1 MDFFKRLLRLSSLEE
16 ALQMLSVSSLPSSTP
31 HRSSYGAQKKWSK
44 PAMSHLGSFKPCFS
58 SFSPLFFFFFP
69 LLILTL
75 FYLVLFLLLF

>member
-1 MDFFKRLLRLSSLEE
+1 MDFFKRLLSLSSLEE

-58 SFSPLFFFFFP
+58 SFSPLFFFP